1 MTDEELIYLCAFRY
15 AFGRR
20 TYITKIVSSF
30 IRSRVR
36 YLSTNILELFM
47 KELDIPSETYPG
59 DECDKDSWNKLFLA
73 VTFELAERKNK

>member
-20 TYITKIVSSF
+20 TYITEIVSSF
-30 IRSRVR
+30 IRSKIH
-36 YLSTNILELFM
+36 YLSTEVLELLM
-47 KELDIPSETYPG
+47 RELDIPSETYPG

-73 VTFELAERKNK
+73 ITFELAERKNK